1 MVPTSARDEVPI
13 LLFSLNYS
21 LLGTSTQTL
30 NYYTKISKR
39 IVCSSFNPQCNVNSV
54 LFFKSNVQEMK
65 IFTCCVQVKDTIPDY
80 CLSDIKF

>member
-1 MVPTSARDEVPI
+1 MVPSSARDEVSI

-39 IVCSSFNPQCNVNSV
+39 IVCSLFNPQWDVNSAS
-54 LFFKSNVQEMK
+54 FFKSNVQEKK
-65 IFTCCVQVKDTIPDY
+65 IFTCCVQVKDLTRYRITA
-80 CLSDIKF
+80 